1 MIFGPC
7 HGRCK
12 GKRTKSPNLPTTQ
25 HTTADEKKLLKK
37 FEQYKERQ
45 QFKTF
50 KKMLK
55 EERRQKKAK
64 KQTRATKLAGSSRGV
79 KRLASQLISDCGAFC
94 HVGAYSTCLS

>member
-1 MIFGPC
+1 MGKNTTRSALTKQPAAQ
-7 HGRCK
+7 

-45 QFKTF
+45 KFKTF

-64 KQTRATKLAGSSRGV
+64 KQTRATKLA
-79 KRLASQLISDCGAFC
+79 
-94 HVGAYSTCLS
+94 